1 MKIKKLVWTAVA
13 YLRSKKVSSLILH
26 RTMTIILQ
34 KRNEPHLKA
43 LITEQHVA
51 MFGKE
56 FHAFAAVSK
65 KKAFYCRN

>member
-1 MKIKKLVWTAVA
+1 LNRGSILAV
-13 YLRSKKVSSLILH
+13 KKVSSLILH

-34 KRNEPHLKA
+34 KCNEPHLKPHLKA